1 MAAELR
7 SVVTTNDTSAPPAP
21 YLTNKVTP
29 KSKSRSMA
37 KKMGGGQK
45 GVWSKAPAVI
55 QVPKVDAGDPNFDS
69 EGEENVILVPS
80 NDTMYFSDAEDMG
93 VLTPKFSLTEAK
105 KRIIACLSEYFVS
118 GDVVEVVRT
127 LKELDSCAFYYEV
140 VKRAITLSLE
150 KHEKERE
157 MVSRLLSE
165 LYPDVLTTS
174 DIQKGFKRL
183 FEAAGDLELDTP
195 NARTLLATFLARAV
209 VDEIL
214 PPSFL
219 LNPMVMKIGDDIVE
233 SAKKKLSIHHGA
245 ARLEKGWGPGDGRPV
260 EELKVAIDQL
270 MQEYIISEDLA
281 EASRC
286 VQELHVPDFHHE
298 VVKRAVTNG
307 METGPEACVAVSSLL
322 DYLVREQVFSQGQII
337 QGFDR
342 LKLVLSDLKLDVPA
356 APAMMEGVLSRGIVS
371 GIIPTN
377 YGTSM

>member
-1 MAAELR
+1 MVADLH
-7 SVVTTNDTSAPPAP
+7 VTTKTVPAP
-21 YLTNKVTP
+21 FSSLKVTP

-45 GVWSKAPAVI
+45 GEWSKTPKVLEA
-55 QVPKVDAGDPNFDS
+55 PKVDAGDPNFDS
-69 EGEENVILVPS
+69 EGEENVVLVPV
-80 NDTMYFSDAEDMG
+80 DDEVHFSDPEDMTSP
-93 VLTPKFSLTEAK
+93 TPKCSLTEAK

-118 GDVVEVVRT
+118 GDVTEVVQT
-127 LKELDSCAFYYEV
+127 LKELESSAFHYEV
-140 VKRAITLSLE
+140 VKRAIALSLE

-165 LYPDVLTTS
+165 LYPDMLTTT

-183 FEAAGDLELDTP
+183 FEAASDLELDTP
-195 NARTLLATFLARAV
+195 NTRNLLAIFLARAV

-214 PPSFL
+214 PPIFL

-233 SAKKKLSIHHGA
+233 NAKKKLSIYHGT

-270 MQEYIISEDLA
+270 MQEYFISKDLA

-307 METGPEACVAVSSLL
+307 MEKDEEACVAVSSLL
-322 DYLVREQVFSQGQII
+322 YYLMREQVLSQGQII

-342 LKLVLSDLKLDVPA
+342 LKLVLNDLKLDVPA
-356 APAMMEGVLSRGIVS
+356 APAMLEGVLSRGIAS
-371 GIIPTN
+371 GILPPN
-377 YGTSM
+377 YG